1 MQPAEA
7 AARSGAA
14 RPAPRPPGQRLLD
27 ATETV
32 AALLLLAVALL
43 TAANVLLR
51 GALSIQIPD
60 WFDLSRMLQLI
71 ALFWGVAVATYR
83 GWHICVDAVW
93 ERLSARGR
101 RRMDLAATAITL
113 AVLVPLAWM
122 IWSKVGAV
130 GTQTTSDLR
139 LPLVWFY
146 AVGAV
151 GVTMAAVLCVRRL
164 QELARG
170 S

>member
-1 MQPAEA
+1 MLKTRVITAII
-7 AARSGAA
+7 
-14 RPAPRPPGQRLLD
+14 LL
-27 ATETV
+27 
-32 AALLLLAVALL
+32 VALL
-43 TAANVLLR
+43 GILFGGYYPLFAAAIVLFLV
-51 GALSIQIPD
+51 AAV
-60 WFDLSRMLQLI
+60 WETFQLFGSSKKQAFAI

-83 GWHICVDAVW
+83 GGHICVDAVW

-113 AVLVPLAWM
+113 AVLVPLVWM